1 MFAAQQKLSNLI
13 AFTDY
18 NRAQL
23 DGYVSDICSLGNLKA
38 KWESFGW
45 QTYEIDGHDYD
56 LILRTVQEAKMA
68 GGPVMILLDT
78 VKGKGFS
85 MAEALGYENHGMT
98 IGDKELEQA
107 RKELAE

>member
-1 MFAAQQKLSNLI
+1 
-13 AFTDY
+13 
-18 NRAQL
+18 
-23 DGYVSDICSLGNLKA
+23 
-38 KWESFGW
+38 
-45 QTYEIDGHDYD
+45 
-56 LILRTVQEAKMA
+56 
-68 GGPVMILLDT
+68 MILLDT